1 MSYGIVAVN
10 AATLTIK
17 SKISPVDAWQKSV
30 CKAYPDS
37 KESQLKG
44 CPKNTFLGLC
54 SEGQVKNIPKGNYT
68 KSELNRWY
76 AKNAVAIL
84 KTNKSTIFT
93 PLELWRATLLASGA
107 DIKKVHNSQMNVV
120 LALWEEGMIV

>member
-10 AATLTIK
+10 AATLAIE
-17 SKISPVDAWQKSV
+17 SKISPVDAWQQAVRKE
-30 CKAYPDS
+30 YPDS
-37 KESQLKG
+37 KESQLKS

-54 SEGQVKNIPKGNYT
+54 SEGLVKNISKRNYT

-84 KTNKSTIFT
+84 KTNKSEIFT
-93 PLELWRATLLASGA
+93 PLELWRAALQASGA
-107 DIKKVHNSQMNVV
+107 AINKTHNSQMNVV
-120 LALWEEGMIV
+120 LALWDGGMVV